1 MFPPQLFHF
10 ALALAPAIWKGH
22 RRGGPACYSWGMKKP
37 AAKPAK
43 GAGAAKSSKNLV
55 PDKGDIVIKGKSFE
69 PFKKGGKK

>member
-1 MFPPQLFHF
+1 MMAASIEFVSLMGFSLR
-10 ALALAPAIWKGH
+10 LA
-22 RRGGPACYSWGMKKP
+22 ACYSWGMKKP

-43 GAGAAKSSKNLV
+43 GAGAAKSSKGLV